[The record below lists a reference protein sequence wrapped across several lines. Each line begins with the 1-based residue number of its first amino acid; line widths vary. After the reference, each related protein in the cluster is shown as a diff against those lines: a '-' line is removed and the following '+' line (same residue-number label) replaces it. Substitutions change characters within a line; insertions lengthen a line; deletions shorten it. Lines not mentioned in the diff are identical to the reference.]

1 MTEVVENNVAEQQD
15 VSMEIDYKAF
25 YEEHKDVLADYPG
38 LVKKNKELMAETK
51 QAKEEKRRQAEAA
64 EEAKRKQLEVA
75 QKNGE
80 FEKLWKQEQQEK
92 EKVLQELQNS
102 RKERRDEKINLAAMK
117 VAVDLAKGDANKA
130 ELLSEFVAKSIG
142 KVADEYGQVDE
153 SLLSSVRTQFETD
166 KRYAPL
172 LGGNKSVGS
181 GAQGNTRSASVTTTL
196 DRASFDQLSPKAKA
210 EFAAKVRSGNATLT
224 D

>member
-1 MTEVVENNVAEQQD
+1 MTEAVETNVAEQQQD
-15 VSMEIDYKAF
+15 VVDYKSK
-25 YEEHKDVLADYPG
+25 YEEAQKAIEALAA
-38 LVKKNKELMAETK
+38 KKEELLKETK
-51 QAKEEKRRQAEAA
+51 NAKEEKRKQAELA
-64 EEAKRKQLEVA
+64 EQARQEQLEVA

-92 EKVLQELQNS
+92 ERVLQELQNS

-117 VAVDLAKGDANKA
+117 VAVDLAKGDADKA

-142 KVADEYGQVDE
+142 KVADEYGQVDND
-153 SLLSSVRTQFETD
+153 LLSSVRTQFETD
-166 KRYAPL
+166 KRYTPL

-181 GAQGNTRSASVTTTL
+181 GAQGNTRSASVKTTL
-196 DRASFDQLSPKAKA
+196 DRAAFDQLSPKAKA
-210 EFAAKVRSGNATLT
+210 EFAAKVRSGSASLT